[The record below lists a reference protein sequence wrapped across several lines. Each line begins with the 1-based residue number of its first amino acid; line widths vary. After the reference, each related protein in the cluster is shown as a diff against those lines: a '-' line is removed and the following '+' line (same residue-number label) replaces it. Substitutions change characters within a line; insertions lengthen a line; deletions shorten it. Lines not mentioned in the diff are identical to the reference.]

1 MSSLVTTWT
10 LTGGFELQESIGRS
24 VKGCLFTIVI
34 DTAEHRSN
42 AEDWP
47 DWWMDGITFNCPQ
60 WSPSLSALRFA
71 RFLSTQSD
79 IELPSRE
86 GWSTSATGQNSS
98 PVKVHWN
105 GSDVNSEPVKREAI
119 QDSKQPVHSLHGKGW
134 KASDEWPQLQR
145 HRSSFIWLG
154 SCICMFRLKPELFAS
169 LLSICL
175 FCFVWVSYDI
185 GPVSANLSEDCIGR
199 KQTTWKTDTK
209 VKHWQINP

>member
-10 LTGGFELQESIGRS
+10 LTVRFELQESIGRS
-24 VKGCLFTIVI
+24 FKGCLFTIVI

-42 AEDWP
+42 AEDRP
-47 DWWMDGITFNCPQ
+47 DWWMDGITFNWPQ

-79 IELPSRE
+79 IELPSQE

-119 QDSKQPVHSLHGKGW
+119 QDSKQPVHSLHGRGW
-134 KASDEWPQLQR
+134 RASDEWPQLQTQVIFYSAGVL
-145 HRSSFIWLG
+145 HLHLSTQAGTF
-154 SCICMFRLKPELFAS
+154 CIVAQHMFV
-169 LLSICL
+169 L
-175 FCFVWVSYDI
+175 FC
-185 GPVSANLSEDCIGR
+185 LSQLRYWSCFCKSKRGL
-199 KQTTWKTDTK
+199 
-209 VKHWQINP
+209 HWT